1 MSFSFP
7 LSLYLHPKISFQY
20 STGDRN
26 SYETSSLILTSTSP
40 FSEGYP
46 EGLVIKGYIDC
57 HFYQFRYLYDV
68 YQCFE
73 DEAKKLCANAVFEF
87 SLNPIPMFNTNSN
100 NAQNPGI
107 LATGMAVCFP
117 ENPPENCTC

>member
-1 MSFSFP
+1 MLFNT
-7 LSLYLHPKISFQY
+7 YLHPKISFQY
-20 STGDRN
+20 STGDHY
-26 SYETSSLILTSTSP
+26 SYETSSLILTSISP
-40 FSEGYP
+40 FGGNTDDLP
-46 EGLVIKGYIDC
+46 VIKGYIDC
-57 HFYQFRYLYDV
+57 HFYEFRDLYDV

-87 SLNPIPMFNTNSN
+87 SMNPIPMFNTNSN
-100 NAQNPGI
+100 NAQNPSI

>member
-1 MSFSFP
+1 M
-7 LSLYLHPKISFQY
+7 LINTDLHSKISFQY
-20 STGDRN
+20 STGDHY
-26 SYETSSLILTSTSP
+26 SYESSSLILTSISP
-40 FSEGYP
+40 FGGNTDDLP
-46 EGLVIKGYIDC
+46 VIKGYIDC
-57 HFYQFRYLYDV
+57 HFYQFQYLYDV

-87 SLNPIPMFNTNSN
+87 SMNPIPMFNTNSI

>member
-1 MSFSFP
+1 M
-7 LSLYLHPKISFQY
+7 LINTYLHPKISFQY

-46 EGLVIKGYIDC
+46 DGLVIKGYIDC

-87 SLNPIPMFNTNSN
+87 SMNPIPMFNTNSN